1 MLKINVSTV
10 PQDEQRYAT
19 IGDYWDS
26 EDGTLEVRVTD
37 LGDRRYEFLIALHEL
52 IEQELCRTRGIA
64 EPDIMSFD
72 VAYEEARKRGDPNVL
87 EEPGDDPRAPYH
99 REHVFA
105 SNIERMIAAELGVN
119 WERYEESLEEHWE
132 RQQQSEQKIA

>member
-1 MLKINVSTV
+1 VSTIA
-10 PQDEQRYAT
+10 QDEHRYPT
-19 IGDYWDS
+19 VGDYWDA

-52 IEQELCRTRGIA
+52 IERELCRTRGIA
-64 EPDIMSFD
+64 EPVIMAFD
-72 VAYEEARKRGDPNVL
+72 VAYEEARERGDPDVL

-105 SNIERMIAAELGVN
+105 TNIERMLAAELGVS
-119 WERYEESLEEHWE
+119 WDRYEEALEEHWD
-132 RQQQSEQKIA
+132 RQQQSERRTA